1 MDRNE
6 EELCG
11 WWRNC
16 LKARSCKMIAVWGR
30 EGAGGG
36 ESVCVYWRFRS
47 VASVRQDKGGG
58 RRGIHQTR

>member
-30 EGAGGG
+30 EGGWWRG
-36 ESVCVYWRFRS
+36 ERVCVLEVPS
-47 VASVRQDKGGG
+47 G
-58 RRGIHQTR
+58 RLRTAG

>member
-1 MDRNE
+1 
-6 EELCG
+6 
-11 WWRNC
+11 
-16 LKARSCKMIAVWGR
+16 MIAVWGR
-30 EGAGGG
+30 EGAGVG